1 VAPEQGRAVGVS
13 DRSSPAGAPEEAVA
27 AYKQLLRT
35 YIDRRP
41 SGTRQKIALALGK
54 HKSFVSQIT
63 NPGYPA
69 PVPARH
75 LGTIFDLCHFSP
87 EERETFMVAYR
98 DAHPRRSHAVH
109 RTASPDQE
117 HVIQIRVPA
126 LGDPRL
132 QHELE
137 ETIRQTA
144 NRIVALVARR

>member
-1 VAPEQGRAVGVS
+1 VNDA
-13 DRSSPAGAPEEAVA
+13 SPAAATREETVA
-27 AYKQLLRT
+27 AYKQILRT

-63 NPGYPA
+63 NPVYPA

-87 EERETFMVAYR
+87 EERTTFMAAYQV
-98 DAHPRRSHAVH
+98 AHPRRSQAV
-109 RTASPDQE
+109 RPSAPGPEE

-126 LGDPRL
+126 LEDPRL
-132 QHELE
+132 QRELD
-137 ETIRQTA
+137 ETICQMA
-144 NRIVALVARR
+144 NRIIALVTRK